1 MRYIFFALIL
11 LLCAAP
17 ALATDYTLD
26 ENCTLSDALRAANA
40 DMERGA
46 CPAGEGED
54 TITLSA
60 DITLSGELPRVISD
74 ITIDGAGHTISGDG
88 EWRVFYVDL
97 GGSLTLQ
104 NIHLTEARAHSEVS
118 FISVWGST
126 DYSKS
131 GGAILVNRG
140 SRLELVN
147 SRFTDN
153 AAADFGGVLDAW
165 DSEVIVS
172 DSEFSGNKAE
182 DGGAIASA
190 LSVVTISNST
200 FEGNRVRDDGGALQ
214 VFSST
219 AHVTDSTFT
228 GNVAARNGGAI
239 VVFRGTVER
248 SGNTFSDNVGGDCY
262 GCEE

>member
-1 MRYIFFALIL
+1 MRYIILALIL

-26 ENCTLSDALRAANA
+26 EECGLADALRAANA
-40 DMERGA
+40 DLERRA
-46 CPAGEGED
+46 CPAGDGAD
-54 TITLSA
+54 LITLTA
-60 DITLSGELPRVISD
+60 DITLTGELPRVLTD
-74 ITIDGAGHTISGDG
+74 ITIDGAGYTISGDG
-88 EWRVFYVDL
+88 EFRVFYVDM

-104 NIHLTEARAHSEVS
+104 NIHLTDARAHNEVT

-126 DYSKS
+126 DYSRS

-153 AAADFGGVLDAW
+153 AAADFGGVLDTW
-165 DSEVIVS
+165 DSEVIVT

-182 DGGAIASA
+182 DGGAIAAA

-200 FEGNRVRDDGGALQ
+200 FDGNRVRDDGGALQ
-214 VFSST
+214 VFNST
-219 AHVTDSTFT
+219 AYVSDSQFT

-239 VVFRGTVER
+239 VNFRGTVEL

-262 GCEE
+262 GCE